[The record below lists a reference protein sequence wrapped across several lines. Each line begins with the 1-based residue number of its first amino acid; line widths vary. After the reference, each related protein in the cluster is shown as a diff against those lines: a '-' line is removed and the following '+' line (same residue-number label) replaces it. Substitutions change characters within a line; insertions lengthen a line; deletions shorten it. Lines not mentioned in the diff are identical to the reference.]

1 MQEKGF
7 NFFAKTRQN
16 ISHFKTFHIC
26 PDHFTH
32 ADFLIPPLVGVT
44 SKVKFIRILNRNAA
58 PSIYPSPTFDKVK
71 SKQSEYEVVKRSAV
85 KLAPF
90 AKLSYALV
98 DVDLKKKDSIKRRR
112 KKTGD
117 KLSLSCASLSFTDLF
132 C

>member
-32 ADFLIPPLVGVT
+32 ADFLNPPLVGVT
-44 SKVKFIRILNRNAA
+44 SNVKFIRILNRNAV

-71 SKQSEYEVVKRSAV
+71 SKQSEYEVVKKSGV
-85 KLAPF
+85 KLPPF
-90 AKLSYALV
+90 AKPAY
-98 DVDLKKKDSIKRRR
+98 
-112 KKTGD
+112 
-117 KLSLSCASLSFTDLF
+117 
-132 C
+132 